1 MPKLSVII
9 PAHNEEATILE
20 VLESVND
27 QRIDGVE
34 TEIVVI
40 DDGSTDATGTL
51 LEAND
56 SLYSALIRL
65 PSNQGKGAAVK
76 AGLARATG
84 EYVLFQ
90 DADLEYDPGDYAKLL
105 MPVLRFD
112 ADVVIG
118 SRLLAPSFTRVH
130 YFWHK
135 RANQLLTLLFNVLY
149 NTTFTDVYS
158 CYLMYRRD
166 LVDPAA
172 LRSTGWEQHAEILC
186 RVVSQGSSFFEVPVS
201 YNGRTYG
208 EGKKIRARHF
218 WAVLAMI
225 VGSRLRR

>member
-1 MPKLSVII
+1 MTKLSVII
-9 PAHNEEATILE
+9 PAHNEAATIIE
-20 VLESVND
+20 VLKSVNA

-40 DDGSTDATGTL
+40 DDGSTDSTGAL
-51 LEAND
+51 LEENGP
-56 SLYSALIRL
+56 LYGALVRL

-76 AGLARATG
+76 AGLERATG
-84 EYVLFQ
+84 DYVLFQ
-90 DADLEYDPGDYAKLL
+90 DADLEYDPNDYAKLL

-112 ADVVIG
+112 ADLVIG
-118 SRLLAPSFTRVH
+118 SRILAPSFTRVH
-130 YFWHK
+130 YIWHK
-135 RANQLLTLLFNVLY
+135 RANQLLTLLFNLLY

-158 CYLMYRRD
+158 CYLLYRRE
-166 LVDPAA
+166 LVDPSG

-186 RVVSQGSSFFEVPVS
+186 RAVSRGASFFEVPVS
-201 YNGRTYG
+201 YNGRTYQ

>member
-9 PAHNEEATILE
+9 PAHNEEGTILA
-20 VLESVND
+20 VLESVNA
-27 QRIDGVE
+27 QRIEGVE
-34 TEIVVI
+34 TEVIVI
-40 DDGSTDATGTL
+40 DDGSTDATGAL
-51 LEAND
+51 LEENTG
-56 SLYSALIRL
+56 LYHTLNRL
-65 PSNQGKGAAVK
+65 PSNRGKGAAVK
-76 AGLARATG
+76 AGLERASG

-90 DADLEYDPGDYAKLL
+90 DADLEYDPNDYAKLL
-105 MPVLRFD
+105 MPVLRFE

-158 CYLMYRRD
+158 CYLLYRRE
-166 LVDPAA
+166 LVDPRA

-186 RVVSQGSSFFEVPVS
+186 RVVARGASFFEVPVT

>member
-1 MPKLSVII
+1 MPKLSIII
-9 PAHNEEATILE
+9 PAHNEEATILG
-20 VLESVND
+20 VLESVNG

-40 DDGSTDATGTL
+40 DDGSTDATGAIL
-51 LEAND
+51 AAND
-56 SLYSALIRL
+56 SLYGTLIRL

-76 AGLARATG
+76 AGLERATG
-84 EYVLFQ
+84 DYVLFQ
-90 DADLEYDPGDYAKLL
+90 DADLEYDPNDYAKLL

-135 RANQLLTLLFNVLY
+135 RANQFLTLLFNVLY

-158 CYLMYRRD
+158 CYLLYRRE
-166 LVDPAA
+166 LVDSHS
-172 LRSTGWEQHAEILC
+172 LRSTGWEQHAEILG
-186 RVVSQGSSFFEVPVS
+186 RAVAAGTSFFEVPVS
-201 YNGRTYG
+201 YNGRSYR

-225 VGSRLRR
+225 VRSRLRR

>member
-9 PAHNEEATILE
+9 PAHNEEATILG
-20 VLESVND
+20 VLASVNR

-34 TEIVVI
+34 IEIVVI
-40 DDGSTDATGTL
+40 DDGSTDATGAL
-51 LEAND
+51 LVENE
-56 SLYSALIRL
+56 SLYGALIRL

-76 AGLARATG
+76 AGLERASG
-84 EYVLFQ
+84 DYVLFQ
-90 DADLEYDPGDYAKLL
+90 DADLEYDPDDYAKLL

-118 SRLLAPSFTRVH
+118 SRTLAPIFTRVH

-135 RANQLLTLLFNVLY
+135 RANQFLTLLFNVLH

-158 CYLMYRRD
+158 CYLLYRRE
-166 LVDPAA
+166 LVDARA
-172 LRSTGWEQHAEILC
+172 LRSTGWEQHAEILG
-186 RVVSQGSSFFEVPVS
+186 RVVAAGVSFFEVPVS
-201 YNGRTYG
+201 YNGRSYR

-225 VGSRLRR
+225 VRGRFRR

>member
-9 PAHNEEATILE
+9 PAYNEEATILA
-20 VLESVND
+20 VLGSVNR
-27 QRIDGVE
+27 QRIAGVE

-40 DDGSTDATGTL
+40 DDGSTDSTTEILDENPA
-51 LEAND
+51 
-56 SLYSALIRL
+56 LYSALIRL
-65 PSNQGKGAAVK
+65 PSNRGKGAAVK
-76 AGLARATG
+76 AGLECATG
-84 EYVLFQ
+84 DYVLFQ
-90 DADLEYDPGDYAKLL
+90 DADLEYDPDDYAKLM
-105 MPVLRFD
+105 MPVVRFD
-112 ADVVIG
+112 ADIVVG
-118 SRLLAPSFTRVH
+118 SRILAPSFTRVH

-158 CYLMYRRD
+158 CYLLYRRE
-166 LVDPAA
+166 LVDARA

-186 RVVSQGSSFFEVPVS
+186 RAVSRGQRFFEVPVS

-225 VGSRLRR
+225 VGSRMGR